1 MYSIIFMALCDL
13 HLGLSGFSFDVTH
26 THTHTLLNAV
36 SFSMALGVIVSEQ
49 GEVHKRHSPE
59 VTFPTI
65 HLGLLNHY
73 LTCQQ
78 QGGRMDF

>member
-1 MYSIIFMALCDL
+1 MFLWYNVNCIWVFLV
-13 HLGLSGFSFDVTH
+13 FSSDFARTH
-26 THTHTLLNAV
+26 TDTHTLPNAV

-65 HLGLLNHY
+65 HWGLLNHN
-73 LTCQQ
+73 LACQQ
-78 QGGRMDF
+78 QGGRMDS